1 MFHKSWLTEEQGIRS
16 KYGSHGS
23 LENDSFHEEEDLSP
37 CTHCFHFSHAIRI
50 FILKMEQQQHNINLR
65 RTRKKNP
72 SPRWDLNPR
81 PPVI

>member
-37 CTHCFHFSHAIRI
+37 CTHCFQFSHAIRI
-50 FILKMEQQQHNINLR
+50 VYIIACEIRDNII
-65 RTRKKNP
+65 
-72 SPRWDLNPR
+72 SH
-81 PPVI
+81 